1 MKNNQHTCGKWTI
14 DQHLHASNGA
24 IWGPDGMTV
33 CNVTDRGGE
42 TRGNASLISAAPEM
56 LAALEMVRDADND
69 CHRDGL
75 ETIPRP
81 ARQKIDAAIAKARGT

>member
-1 MKNNQHTCGKWTI
+1 MPKHTHTP
-14 DQHLHASNGA
+14 
-24 IWGPDGMTV
+24 GPWPLETV
-33 CNVTDRGGE
+33 KTSVGTCHKIGDE
-42 TRGNASLISAAPEM
+42 LLANARLISAAPEM

-81 ARQKIDAAIAKARGT
+81 ARQKIDAALAKARGT